1 MNPKTHVSSQCHFEP
16 KSSNVPSQE
25 ILNPKIHAS
34 SQCHSEPKSSNE
46 SSKGILNP
54 KIHASSQ
61 CHSEPKSSNEFSKGI
76 GCRSYG
82 TTSDPFSIR
91 RLGDFKRQKR
101 PICGSYLAAKQNKQ
115 PQKASL

>member
-1 MNPKTHVSSQCHFEP
+1 MISLELNHIISYVPIGIALLAILTLILILTLHYGLAKPLKSFIGIMNSTNTRDVKYRLPYHRPDELGMIAK
-16 KSSNVPSQE
+16 
-25 ILNPKIHAS
+25 AY
-34 SQCHSEPKSSNE
+34 
-46 SSKGILNP
+46 
-54 KIHASSQ
+54 
-61 CHSEPKSSNEFSKGI
+61 

>member
-1 MNPKTHVSSQCHFEP
+1 MSGLKRF
-16 KSSNVPSQE
+16 
-25 ILNPKIHAS
+25 
-34 SQCHSEPKSSNE
+34 
-46 SSKGILNP
+46 
-54 KIHASSQ
+54 
-61 CHSEPKSSNEFSKGI
+61 